1 MMTIEELIKLLRA
14 EYDETTALDEAEA
27 ESGELEYEEV
37 EFNNGWASGMA
48 RAIQLA
54 QGAS

>member
-14 EYDETTALDEAEA
+14 EYDEITALDEAEA
-27 ESGELEYEEV
+27 ESGELGEDEIEY
-37 EFNNGWASGMA
+37 NNGWACGMA

-54 QGAS
+54 QGGV